1 MFYQIDALHT
11 LIVCGKS
18 LTLWRHSQLAT
29 AQPIYAPDNLQ
40 RLINLGKID
49 QVKFILHNLV
59 ESAKSLKSDKN
70 ESLFAQLYKTPSR
83 SELELRP
90 IKFNEL
96 VSPPSVKLEEKSQ
109 GQVDFFTS
117 YQQIIANY
125 RHFYNLAKIC
135 QLS

>member
-18 LTLWRHSQLAT
+18 LTLWRHSQLST

-70 ESLFAQLYKTPSR
+70 ETLFAQLYKTPSR

-96 VSPPSVKLEEKSQ
+96 VSPASVKLDEKTE
-109 GQVDFFTS
+109 G
-117 YQQIIANY
+117 
-125 RHFYNLAKIC
+125 
-135 QLS
+135 

>member
-18 LTLWRHSQLAT
+18 LTLWRHSQLST

-70 ESLFAQLYKTPSR
+70 ETLLAQLYKTPSR

-96 VSPPSVKLEEKSQ
+96 VSPPSVKLDEKTE
-109 GQVDFFTS
+109 G
-117 YQQIIANY
+117 
-125 RHFYNLAKIC
+125 
-135 QLS
+135 